1 MPRRRGQR
9 GQALV
14 ELVALL
20 PAIVLVG
27 LLGWQ
32 MAVAGYVWTVAGGAA
47 RAGARGAEVG
57 APGTAAALAAVP
69 GRLALGARV
78 VTVEEGSDGRRRVRV
93 RLRMPRVLPFVPLP
107 GYLAA
112 EAVVGAAVGAGVDA
126 VSR

>member
-27 LLGWQ
+27 LVGWQ
-32 MAVAGYVWTVAGGAA
+32 MAVAGYAWTVAGGAA
-47 RAGARGAEVG
+47 RAGARASEVG
-57 APGTAAALAAVP
+57 APAPAAALAAVP
-69 GRLALGARV
+69 GGLAAGAEV
-78 VTVEEGSDGRRRVRV
+78 VTLDGGPDGRRRVRV

-107 GYLAA
+107 GRLVA
-112 EAVVGAAVGAGVDA
+112 EAPVGVDA